1 MSWNNI
7 LQSKFSAGVYVKNL
21 FDKFHYVSGFAMGA
35 AGGYNTAYPGA
46 PRTFGAEVSV
56 KF

>member
-1 MSWNNI
+1 
-7 LQSKFSAGVYVKNL
+7 VKNL
-21 FDKFHYVSGFAMGA
+21 LDKLNFVSGYAMGA
-35 AGGYNTAYPGA
+35 AGGYNTAYPGM